1 MTDTTHKVML
11 ITGGSRGIGAAT
23 ARIAAE
29 RGYFVA
35 FSYRANQEE
44 ADRVLADLLRSNGP
58 DSALALQ
65 ADISVEADIV
75 SLVAKTVEHFGH
87 LDVLVN
93 SAGIVDNIARIDE
106 MSGERIERMLRVNT
120 FGTMVCVREAVKHM
134 STRHG
139 GRGGAI
145 VNVGSIASKLGCENE
160 FVDYA
165 ASKGAIDSL
174 TEGLS
179 KELGP
184 DNIRIN
190 TVRPGVIDTE
200 IHASGGNPDK
210 IRAAASFT
218 PLGRAGRP
226 EEVAYGILWL
236 ASSEAS
242 FVTGALL
249 DIDGGV

>member
-1 MTDTTHKVML
+1 MKL
-11 ITGGSRGIGAAT
+11 
-23 ARIAAE
+23 
-29 RGYFVA
+29 
-35 FSYRANQEE
+35 
-44 ADRVLADLLRSNGP
+44 
-58 DSALALQ
+58 
-65 ADISVEADIV
+65 
-75 SLVAKTVEHFGH
+75 
-87 LDVLVN
+87 
-93 SAGIVDNIARIDE
+93 
-106 MSGERIERMLRVNT
+106 
-120 FGTMVCVREAVKHM
+120 

-145 VNVGSIASKLGCENE
+145 INVGSIASKLGGENE

-179 KELGP
+179 KELGA

-200 IHASGGNPDK
+200 IHANGGNPDK
-210 IRAAASFT
+210 VRAAANVI

-236 ASSEAS
+236 ASDEAS